1 MTGTDWLTAIGILL
15 SGAVIGFM
23 FLYATTRKKSGSDAA
38 EDVNIP
44 APARPVEVRDLE
56 AKRDGLIAHLR
67 ELADMGGNEEE
78 IARLEHEAANV
89 LRQLDGIAVVAEK
102 GERVAASG
110 ERGKAAARGQRTA
123 NSDQR
128 PASSEQRPAA
138 SDQRPASAL
147 KGFLWGVGSAAA
159 IAGLVFFVVN
169 QAKSRESGG
178 SLTGGATI
186 GGQSAAQPMQQQQ
199 GQGQRNGQSNGQPDP
214 ELQKLEA
221 AVQASPD
228 SIDARDNL
236 AHAYL
241 ERSNMV
247 AAFEQAQTVLTKAPA
262 DPRANTV
269 QAIVRIAMGESEQAS
284 QQLEAATKSDPKLI
298 DAWVALAWAYTQ
310 SGRDADADTAI
321 NSAVKQNPEQE
332 ARLRE
337 VLGKMRQQARIQAA
351 TPKHPAVDGRS
362 GVSAASM
369 PGGGGGAGGGAGS
382 GAGASDGGKGVK
394 VTLTIAPGAKA
405 PASNILYIIVRDAG
419 QTSGPPSAVKRVTV
433 TGFPMTVDITS
444 ADSMMGGALPARMRV
459 EARLDTDGNAMTKEP
474 TDLDA
479 VKDGVAVGGSVALAL
494 H

>member
-23 FLYATTRKKSGSDAA
+23 FLYATTRKKSATDAEA
-38 EDVNIP
+38 VP
-44 APARPVEVRDLE
+44 VSASARPVEVRDLE
-56 AKRDGLIAHLR
+56 ARRDGLIAHLR

-78 IARLEHEAANV
+78 ISRLEQEAANV
-89 LRQLDGIAVVAEK
+89 LRQLDGIAVVA
-102 GERVAASG
+102 ASG
-110 ERGKAAARGQRTA
+110 ERGAKVAARDQRPATSEQRTA
-123 NSDQR
+123 NS
-128 PASSEQRPAA
+128 EQRPTG
-138 SDQRPASAL
+138 AL

-169 QAKSRESGG
+169 QAKTRESGG
-178 SLTGGATI
+178 SVTGGATM
-186 GGQSAAQPMQQQQ
+186 GGQSAAQPMQQPQ
-199 GQGQRNGQSNGQPDP
+199 GQGQTQGQPNGQPDP

-221 AVQASPD
+221 AVQTTPD
-228 SIDARDNL
+228 DIDARDNL

-241 ERSNMV
+241 ERENMV
-247 AAFEQAQTVLTKAPA
+247 AAFEQAQTVLTKVPA

-284 QQLEAATKSDPKLI
+284 KQLEAATKTDPKLT

-321 NSAVKQNPEQE
+321 NSAVKQNPDQE
-332 ARLRE
+332 VRLRE
-337 VLGKMRQQARIQAA
+337 VLGKMRQQAKIQPAA
-351 TPKHPAVDGRS
+351 QKHPAIDGS
-362 GVSAASM
+362 GGVAAASM
-369 PGGGGGAGGGAGS
+369 PGAGGGAGGGAGS
-382 GAGASDGGKGVK
+382 GAGDDGKGVK
-394 VTLTIAPGAKA
+394 VTLTVAPGAKA

-433 TGFPMTVDITS
+433 TGFPMTIDVTA
-444 ADSMMGGALPARMRV
+444 ADSMMGGALPAKMRI

-479 VKDGVAVGGSVALAL
+479 VKDGVAAGGSVALAL

>member
-23 FLYATTRKKSGSDAA
+23 FLYATTRKKSTPEAGAA
-38 EDVNIP
+38 P
-44 APARPVEVRDLE
+44 LSAAARPVEVRDLE

-78 IARLEHEAANV
+78 IARLEQEAANV
-89 LRQLDGIAVVAEK
+89 LRQLDGIAVVTAK

-110 ERGKAAARGQRTA
+110 ERGAKAAARDPRPAAGE
-123 NSDQR
+123 QR
-128 PASSEQRPAA
+128 PASAEQRPT
-138 SDQRPASAL
+138 SAL

-159 IAGLVFFVVN
+159 IAGLVFFVVD

-178 SLTGGATI
+178 SVTGGATM
-186 GGQSAAQPMQQQQ
+186 GGQSAAQPMQQAQ
-199 GQGQRNGQSNGQPDP
+199 GPGQSNGQPDP

-221 AVQASPD
+221 AVQATPD
-228 SIDARDNL
+228 DIDARDNL

-241 ERSNMV
+241 ERENMV

-284 QQLEAATKSDPKLI
+284 KQLEAATKTDPKLT

-321 NSAVKQNPEQE
+321 NSAVKENPDQE
-332 ARLRE
+332 VRLRE
-337 VLGKMRQQARIQAA
+337 VLGKMRQQAKIQPAA
-351 TPKHPAVDGRS
+351 TKHPAV
-362 GVSAASM
+362 
-369 PGGGGGAGGGAGS
+369 GGGADSAEMPATARASTPS
-382 GAGASDGGKGVK
+382 GDEGKGVK
-394 VTLTIAPGAKA
+394 VTLSLSSGAKP
-405 PASNILYIIVRDAG
+405 PASAVLFVIVRAAG
-419 QTSGPPSAVKRVTV
+419 QTSGPPVAVKRLAGSSFPLTVEVTA
-433 TGFPMTVDITS
+433 
-444 ADSMMGGALPARMRV
+444 ADSMMGQPLPANMRI
-459 EARLDTDGNAMTKEP
+459 EARLDSDGNPLTKEP

-479 VKDGVAVGGSVALAL
+479 VKDGVVAGGSVVLAL